1 MNYLKIFNLKQE
13 ENLEKVICLSH
24 RRVFDFFLVNEC
36 FKSVNFFKWIIC
48 FLYIFTKNLKWLIYI
63 KINLSDKI
71 TKRRK
76 RWKRNGGSSI
86 YKHSESNTFNS
97 MFMDMRK
104 DNIDIQSN
112 IFMALMLTTFSIFY
126 LLFLTMEGT
135 AQIGHSSSDNI
146 RRRLRTE

>member
-1 MNYLKIFNLKQE
+1 MNYIKIFNLKQE
-13 ENLEKVICLSH
+13 VNLEKVICLSY
-24 RRVFDFFLVNEC
+24 RRVFDFFLVSEC

-48 FLYIFTKNLKWLIYI
+48 FLYIFAKDSKWLIYI

-104 DNIDIQSN
+104 DNIDIHIEYIYGVNADN
-112 IFMALMLTTFSIFY
+112 IFNI
-126 LLFLTMEGT
+126 LFTVFNNGRNST
-135 AQIGHSSSDNI
+135 D
-146 RRRLRTE
+146 RT